1 MITVSGRYLER
12 PDADPNAREL
22 WHNLHE
28 MTLRVAG
35 HISDSELMRIRGYLL
50 DGEWLM
56 AGVYLEAIAIGY
68 GVTLPTDGLNNLPRR
83 VTEPGW
89 KTGRPVSA
97 ADFATVLPLWR
108 YTFTPFPA
116 QFMGSVTS
124 FDLLDVSNGRPAIG
138 PQERFDLYG
147 GFNSALTPGLG
158 PDDGVIGIWQ
168 SWRSGP
174 DPESPV
180 RRVHV
185 VELDPKASAT
195 DYTRHAEFELRTSA
209 EGDKEPLVE
218 AYLHGWEVPEYQRRA
233 RDNGVLLWARTPG
246 TVTVTEIPGE
256 GVRIEGTD
264 YSTNGRTVWQGQPVA
279 PATVDGVGLFRARLA
294 LRKAGSLS

>member
-1 MITVSGRYLER
+1 MITVSGRYFER
-12 PDADPNAREL
+12 PDADPDVTEL
-22 WHNLHE
+22 WNNLHE

-35 HISDSELMRIRGYLL
+35 HVSDSELLRIRGYLL
-50 DGEWLM
+50 EGEWLM

-68 GVTLPTDGLNNLPRR
+68 QVMLPTQGMNNLPRR

-89 KTGRPVSA
+89 KTGRPLPA
-97 ADFATVLPLWR
+97 GDFETVLPMR
-108 YTFTPFPA
+108 NFSFTPYPS
-116 QFMGSVTS
+116 QFVDQATS
-124 FDLLDVSNGRPAIG
+124 LDLLDISGGKPDI
-138 PQERFDLYG
+138 PPKMHYEIYG
-147 GFNSALTPGLG
+147 GFHSALVPGLG

-174 DPESPV
+174 DPDSPV

-185 VELDPKASAT
+185 VELDPKASPT
-195 DYTRHAEFELRTSA
+195 DFTRDAEFQLQRSV

-218 AYLHGWEVPEYQRRA
+218 AYLHGWELPEYQRRA

-246 TVTVTEIPGE
+246 EVILTEIPAE

-264 YSTNGRTVWQGQPVA
+264 FATNGRTVWRGQPTG
-279 PATVDGVGLFRARLA
+279 PAAVNGVGLFRARLA
-294 LRKAGSLS
+294 LRKAGLLA

>member
-1 MITVSGRYLER
+1 MIRVSGRYLER
-12 PDADPNAREL
+12 PDADPDAREL

-35 HISDSELMRIRGYLL
+35 HVSDSELLRIRSYLL
-50 DGEWLM
+50 EGEWLM

-68 GVTLPTDGLNNLPRR
+68 EVMLPTQGLNNLPRR

-89 KTGRPVSA
+89 KTGRPLPTAS
-97 ADFATVLPLWR
+97 FETVLPLWN
-108 YTFTPFPA
+108 YTFTPFPP
-116 QFMGSVTS
+116 QFMGSGAS
-124 FDLLDVSNGRPAIG
+124 LDLADVSNGRPDID
-138 PQERFDLYG
+138 PQQRFNLYG

-158 PDDGVIGIWQ
+158 ADDGVIGIWQ

-174 DPESPV
+174 DLDSPV

-195 DYTRHAEFELRTSA
+195 DYTRHAEFELRTSV

-218 AYLHGWEVPEYQRRA
+218 AYLQGWEVPEYQRKA

-246 TVTVTEIPGE
+246 EVILTQIPGE
-256 GVRIEGTD
+256 GVQIEGTG
-264 YSTNGRTVWQGQPVA
+264 YSTNGRTVWQGA
-279 PATVDGVGLFRARLA
+279 PTAPSTVDGVGIFRARLA
-294 LRKAGSLS
+294 LRKAGLLP